1 MAVKKVSVV
10 TGGAGFVPSHI
21 CDQLIKRGH
30 KVICLD
36 NLITGKKANLAGL
49 LKNKD
54 FEFVR
59 QDVSKPFKIAGRVDY
74 MLHCASPASPVD
86 YLNFPIETLLVGAHA
101 THNTLEIARKKKAV
115 FFLTS
120 TSEVYGDPLEHPQK
134 ETYWGNVNPNGPR
147 SVYDEAKRYAE
158 AVTFAYQRTKK
169 VDVRV
174 ARIFN
179 TYGPRMNLR
188 DGRVVPNLICQA
200 LRGEPLTVYGDGT
213 QTRSFCYVDDEVEG
227 LLRLLFTRVK
237 GPVNIGNPD
246 EFSILEFARIVNE
259 LAGKK
264 SKIVFKPL
272 PQDDPRQR
280 KPDIT
285 LARTKLRWEPT
296 IPLREGL
303 KKTIEWFKAN
313 LD

>member
-21 CDQLIKRGH
+21 CDQLILRGH

-36 NLITGKKANLAGL
+36 NLITGKKANVARL
-49 LKNKD
+49 LKDKN
-54 FEFVR
+54 FEFVK
-59 QDVSKPFKIAGRVDY
+59 QDVSRPFKIAGRVDY

-86 YLNFPIETLLVGAHA
+86 YLNLPMETLLAGSYA
-101 THNTLEIARKKKAV
+101 THNSLEIARQKKAV

-134 ETYWGNVNPNGPR
+134 ETYWGHVNPNGPR

-158 AVTFAYQRTKK
+158 AVTFAYHRTQK

-200 LRGEPLTVYGDGT
+200 LKGEPLTVYGDGT
-213 QTRSFCYVDDEVEG
+213 QTRSFCYVDDEVDG
-227 LLRLLFTRVK
+227 LLRLLFSNVA

-246 EFSILEFARIVNE
+246 EFTILEFAQIVSELTASKSRI
-259 LAGKK
+259 
-264 SKIVFKPL
+264 IFKPL
-272 PQDDPRQR
+272 PQDDPKQR

-285 LARTKLRWEPT
+285 LARTRLGWDPA
-296 IPLREGL
+296 ISLREGL

>member
-1 MAVKKVSVV
+1 VAVRKVSVV

-21 CDQLIKRGH
+21 CDELIARGH

-36 NLITGKKANLAGL
+36 NLLTGKKANIAHL
-49 LKNKD
+49 LKGRN
-54 FEFVR
+54 FEFLK
-59 QDVSKPFKIAGRVDY
+59 QDVTRPFKIAGRVDY
-74 MLHCASPASPVD
+74 VLHCASPASPVD
-86 YLNFPIETLLVGAHA
+86 YLKYPIESLMAGAHA
-101 THNTLEIARKKKAV
+101 THNSLEIARQKKAV

-158 AVTFAYQRTKK
+158 AVTFAYWRSKK

-200 LRGEPLTVYGDGT
+200 LKGEPMTVYGDGS
-213 QTRSFCYVDDEVEG
+213 QTRSFCYVDDEVDG
-227 LLRLLFTRVK
+227 LLRLLFSRVP

-246 EFSILEFARIVNE
+246 EFSILDFARIVQE
-259 LAGKK
+259 MTGHK
-264 SKIVFKPL
+264 SRIVFRPL
-272 PQDDPRQR
+272 PQDDPKQR

-285 LARTKLRWEPT
+285 LARTRLGWVPS
-296 IPLREGL
+296 ISLREGL
-303 KKTIEWFKAN
+303 EKTIAWFREKM
-313 LD
+313 D